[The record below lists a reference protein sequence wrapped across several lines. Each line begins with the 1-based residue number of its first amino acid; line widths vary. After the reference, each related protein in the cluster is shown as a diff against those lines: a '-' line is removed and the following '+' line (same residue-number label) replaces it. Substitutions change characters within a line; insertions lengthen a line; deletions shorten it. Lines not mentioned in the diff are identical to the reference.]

1 MSFDP
6 KSYAA
11 EVRKMS
17 GAVLLER
24 YRSFWR
30 DYVGAVRV
38 DSLYHSNI
46 MQLKGESL
54 YNEILRRLSPK
65 VDRAKLAELLYRFPV
80 MLMNSFD
87 EHKKVSDTFAD
98 LIESGQVPTVE
109 E

>member
-65 VDRAKLAELLYRFPV
+65 VDRAKLLDL
-80 MLMNSFD
+80 
-87 EHKKVSDTFAD
+87 VSQECGCCPGRVTTMVAD